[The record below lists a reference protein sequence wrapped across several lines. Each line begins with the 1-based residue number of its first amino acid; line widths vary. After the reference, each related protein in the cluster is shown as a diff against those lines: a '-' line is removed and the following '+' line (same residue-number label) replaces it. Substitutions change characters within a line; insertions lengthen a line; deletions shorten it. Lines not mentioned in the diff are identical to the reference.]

1 MKVVKTMPV
10 KAWSPSLQPI
20 DLETRYQLIIVGGAV
35 SAAVSREGD
44 GRQDGEVAAWN
55 WGLCYSNEQ

>member
-35 SAAVSREGD
+35 SREGD
-44 GRQDGEVAAWN
+44 GRQDREVAA
-55 WGLCYSNEQ
+55 GAGVFVILMSSEQQ

>member
-1 MKVVKTMPV
+1 MPV

-35 SAAVSREGD
+35 SREGD
-44 GRQDGEVAAWN
+44 GRQDREVAAWS
-55 WGLCYSNEQ
+55 WGLCFILMSSEQQ